1 MDASKLEEYD
11 YYLRG
16 HSICFEVKPEAL
28 LKAREIFQEGMQK
41 FPDSGLMRVK
51 IGWTHFQFFY
61 LGLSSEPERDLEL
74 ADKFAQEA
82 FADKNMPRVGQ
93 WYGHWLKAFV
103 QLYYK
108 RDYERALEEARSE
121 DRRVGKEWGS
131 TCRSGGGPVH

>member
-1 MDASKLEEYD
+1 
-11 YYLRG
+11 
-16 HSICFEVKPEAL
+16 
-28 LKAREIFQEGMQK
+28 
-41 FPDSGLMRVK
+41 MRVK

-108 RDYERALEEARSE
+108 RDYERALEEAETTRSE
-121 DRRVGKEWGS
+121 ECRVGKEWVR
-131 TCRSGGGPVH
+131 TCRTRWSQCH

>member
-1 MDASKLEEYD
+1 
-11 YYLRG
+11 
-16 HSICFEVKPEAL
+16 
-28 LKAREIFQEGMQK
+28 
-41 FPDSGLMRVK
+41 MRVK

-108 RDYERALEEARSE
+108 RDYERALEEAETTVRYAPNHSETLADSALIATYAGAEDQAIRSE
-121 DRRVGKEWGS
+121 EHTSELQSLMRTS
-131 TCRSGGGPVH
+131 Y

>member
-16 HSICFEVKPEAL
+16 HSIFFEFTPEAL
-28 LKAREIFQEGMQK
+28 LKAREIFQEGLQK

-74 ADKFAQEA
+74 ADKFEQEA
-82 FADKNMPRVGQ
+82 FAEIG
-93 WYGHWLKAFV
+93 
-103 QLYYK
+103 
-108 RDYERALEEARSE
+108 RASSREK
-121 DRRVGKEWGS
+121 V
-131 TCRSGGGPVH
+131 CQYV

>member
-1 MDASKLEEYD
+1 MLISDWSSDVCSSDLE
-11 YYLRG
+11 
-16 HSICFEVKPEAL
+16 FTPEAL
-28 LKAREIFQEGMQK
+28 LKAREIFQEGLQK

-103 QLYYK
+103 QIG
-108 RDYERALEEARSE
+108 RAH
-121 DRRVGKEWGS
+121 V
-131 TCRSGGGPVH
+131 